1 MNDNVLPLSRPPL
14 IPTPIERSNDP
25 PKTTTPHW
33 GVSESSNTALRCGT
47 RATKGTDMATTTRV
61 WISPQAH
68 ERLHRELDTLRFL
81 FSAGIADEGSDEN
94 ATAVRR
100 AWETRIQQIHD
111 LLINAVV
118 GEDPPND
125 GIAEPGMVVTIRRDA
140 TGDTETFL
148 LGVHGAEYADMPVYS
163 IESPLG
169 AAIAGA
175 RPGQRRTYR
184 LPNGIPMAVTLLNAV
199 PYGLHIAD
207 LNQPAPQ

>member
-1 MNDNVLPLSRPPL
+1 
-14 IPTPIERSNDP
+14 
-25 PKTTTPHW
+25 
-33 GVSESSNTALRCGT
+33 
-47 RATKGTDMATTTRV
+47 MATTTLV

-81 FSAGIADEGSDEN
+81 FSAGIADGDTDEN
-94 ATAVRR
+94 AAAVRR
-100 AWETRIQQIHD
+100 AWEVRIQQIHD

-140 TGDTETFL
+140 TGDTDTFL

-163 IESPLG
+163 IQSALG

-175 RPGQRRTYR
+175 RAGERRTYTIPSGAN
-184 LPNGIPMAVTLLNAV
+184 LPVTLLEAV
-199 PYGLHIAD
+199 PYGMHA
-207 LNQPAPQ
+207 PAPKRTAMT

>member
-1 MNDNVLPLSRPPL
+1 
-14 IPTPIERSNDP
+14 
-25 PKTTTPHW
+25 
-33 GVSESSNTALRCGT
+33 
-47 RATKGTDMATTTRV
+47 MATTTRV

-81 FSAGIADEGSDEN
+81 FSA
-94 ATAVRR
+94 
-100 AWETRIQQIHD
+100 
-111 LLINAVV
+111 
-118 GEDPPND
+118 

-184 LPNGIPMAVTLLNAV
+184 LPNGIPLAITLLTAV
-199 PYGLHIAD
+199 PYGFHIAD
-207 LNQPAPQ
+207 LTPAAPQ

>member
-1 MNDNVLPLSRPPL
+1 V
-14 IPTPIERSNDP
+14 
-25 PKTTTPHW
+25 
-33 GVSESSNTALRCGT
+33 
-47 RATKGTDMATTTRV
+47 ATTTQV

-68 ERLHRELDTLRFL
+68 ERLHRELGTLRFL
-81 FSAGIADEGSDEN
+81 FSAGIADEDADEN
-94 ATAVRR
+94 AAAVRC
-100 AWETRIQQIHD
+100 AWAKRIQQIHD

-118 GEDPPND
+118 GEDPPDD

-148 LGVHGAEYADMPVYS
+148 LGVQGAEYADMPVHS

-175 RPGQRRTYR
+175 RAGQRRTYR
-184 LPNGIPMAVTLLNAV
+184 LPNGIPLGVTLLKAV

-207 LNQPAPQ
+207 LAQPTPQ

>member
-1 MNDNVLPLSRPPL
+1 
-14 IPTPIERSNDP
+14 
-25 PKTTTPHW
+25 
-33 GVSESSNTALRCGT
+33 
-47 RATKGTDMATTTRV
+47 MATTPKV

-68 ERLHRELDTLRFL
+68 ERLHRELGTLRFL
-81 FSAGIADEGSDEN
+81 FSAGIADEGADEN

-100 AWETRIQQIHD
+100 AWERRIQQIHD

-118 GEDPPND
+118 GEDPPDD

-169 AAIAGA
+169 EAIAGA
-175 RPGQRRTYR
+175 GPGERRTYR
-184 LPNGIPMAVTLLNAV
+184 LPNGIPMAVTILTAV
-199 PYGLHIAD
+199 PYGLHIGD
-207 LNQPAPQ
+207 PNQPAPQ